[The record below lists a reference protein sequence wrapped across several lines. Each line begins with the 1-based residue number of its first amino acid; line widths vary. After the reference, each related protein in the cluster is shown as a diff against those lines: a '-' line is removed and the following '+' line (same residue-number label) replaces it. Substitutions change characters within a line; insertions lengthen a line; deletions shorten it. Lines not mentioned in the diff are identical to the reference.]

1 MIEDKSIDIE
11 GNSYCHIP
19 SHGRVIIPYSMCQIF
34 SIVRERERESE
45 RERQSQSERESENES
60 EREEREERE
69 SK

>member
-45 RERQSQSERESENES
+45 RER
-60 EREEREERE
+60 
-69 SK
+69 

>member
-1 MIEDKSIDIE
+1 MIEDKSIAIE

-45 RERQSQSERESENES
+45 REREI
-60 EREEREERE
+60 E
-69 SK
+69 SKLERK